1 MKLTAGWRLRV
12 WLLTAVLAAG
22 LAAPSFADLAPRNWT
37 CRGHYFGRAAYVGV
51 EEYERVLLRPP
62 GWEKMIRVPLT
73 SLSSEDLDWIRRNH
87 PEALRRPGPAYHIL
101 PVPEWVA
108 NGFLGGLLLS
118 VILHHLSLRPVQR
131 PAAERMCTST
141 TTTWI
146 RGRKITRKRRE
157 PLPVGIRS
165 GFVSCFVIAVLL
177 GWWNEPA
184 DSDHIQALPLVA
196 LVFWLLFCL
205 LAIYSE
211 THLILSR
218 SLMVALVLLAVSLGC
233 LWVAGNVL
241 PPGWPFKELLSATPP
256 GLSAGTGR

>member
-87 PEALRRPGPAYHIL
+87 PDALRPPSRRFSSLDIPAWMTDGVLLAI
-101 PVPEWVA
+101 
-108 NGFLGGLLLS
+108 LLS
-118 VILHHLSLRPVQR
+118 VILHHAALRPVQR
-131 PAAERMCTST
+131 PPEERMHTWTST
-141 TTTWI
+141 TRTS
-146 RGRKITRKRRE
+146 RGTFTRSRRS
-157 PLPVGIRS
+157 PLPVGIYS
-165 GFVSCFVIAVLL
+165 GIFSCVVLILFAGVWNTDGLENGNAWLGAVAVLWIIFCVIAIHMETRLDL
-177 GWWNEPA
+177 W
-184 DSDHIQALPLVA
+184 SALA
-196 LVFWLLFCL
+196 
-205 LAIYSE
+205 
-211 THLILSR
+211 
-218 SLMVALVLLAVSLGC
+218 VALVLLAVSLGC

-241 PPGWPFKELLSATPP
+241 PPGWPFKELLSAASSTGP
-256 GLSAGTGR
+256 AGP